1 MTVVDRGRRVRKARE
16 LAGLRQ
22 CDIARAIGCARNTVY
37 RWESGRSL
45 PSVEDCTV
53 VAVYTGVSLAWLIV
67 GEGTAR
73 AA

>member
-1 MTVVDRGRRVRKARE
+1 MREARE

-22 CDIARAIGCARNTVY
+22 CDIARALGCARNTVY

-45 PSVEDCTV
+45 PSIEDCAV
-53 VAVYTGVSLAWLIV
+53 VAVYTGVSFAWLTL